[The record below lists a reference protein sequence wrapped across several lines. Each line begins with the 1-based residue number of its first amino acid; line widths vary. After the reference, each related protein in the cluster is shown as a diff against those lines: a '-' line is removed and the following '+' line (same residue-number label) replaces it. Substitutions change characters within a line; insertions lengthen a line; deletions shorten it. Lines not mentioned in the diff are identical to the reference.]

1 MTRKKSKTKFKGDVD
16 SWPTWGNVIA
26 DIEYWVVKDI
36 ENDEA
41 VTKLEALEM
50 FAEYLNEII
59 FENESWE
66 YSEVL

>member
-1 MTRKKSKTKFKGDVD
+1 MTRKKSKTKFKDDVD
-16 SWPTWGNVIA
+16 RWSTWGHVIA
-26 DIEYWVVKDI
+26 DIECWVVKDI